1 MRLLLSED
9 LRGARVLDVGCGTG
23 TLAFVAA
30 LEGARHVVAFDVD
43 PHAAFATR
51 EQARANGIP
60 RVSAFAGPLDAV
72 RNGARFDVV
81 VANMIHEEIEPLLPA
96 LRARLARAGR
106 LLCSG
111 QLVERRGEWE
121 DLLRKKASGRFAPF
135 RRTNGLGRHGF
146 LRMSE
151 NAPSRPPRVYVPDL
165 AEQRAESEER
175 PEKEI
180 SLRKEERDHVRSRRL
195 RDGDEVIALDGK
207 GARALAVL
215 AGRHAIAL
223 LPSKKILSSSSS
235 SSSAAASS
243 HSSHLPGEPANR
255 VIVALACAEPA
266 RIEWAIEKG
275 TECGAAGFVLLACE
289 RSQKGHVAALSS
301 PARLERLRR
310 IAVEATK
317 QCDRTIVPFV
327 EGPKSP
333 EEFLRGGRE
342 RALSLVADPSGATIE
357 DGPVPSR
364 RTRVL
369 SERSEFTREGEGA
382 PAGRIANRRVP
393 GRSSARKRL

>member
-1 MRLLLSED
+1 M
-9 LRGARVLDVGCGTG
+9 G
-23 TLAFVAA
+23 
-30 LEGARHVVAFDVD
+30 
-43 PHAAFATR
+43 
-51 EQARANGIP
+51 
-60 RVSAFAGPLDAV
+60 V
-72 RNGARFDVV
+72 R
-81 VANMIHEEIEPLLPA
+81 
-96 LRARLARAGR
+96 
-106 LLCSG
+106 
-111 QLVERRGEWE
+111 
-121 DLLRKKASGRFAPF
+121 
-135 RRTNGLGRHGF
+135 GF

-165 AEQRAESEER
+165 AEQRVESEER

-215 AGRHAIAL
+215 AKGGSAIAL
-223 LPSKKILSSSSS
+223 LPSKKILSPSSS

-275 TECGAAGFVLLACE
+275 TECGAVGFVLLACE

-333 EEFLRGGRE
+333 EEFLRSGRE
-342 RALSLVADPSGATIE
+342 MGSFRLLVADPSGTAIE
-357 DGPVPSR
+357 NWPVPSR

-382 PAGRIANRRVP
+382 PAGRDRQTSGPGPLLGAEETVIAIGPEGGFTPAEILLFEEKGALRTSLGARVL
-393 GRSSARKRL
+393 RLETAVVVALARLVDPL